1 MLQTK
6 VKRKTYQ
13 EKITE
18 FNELYSPFEFIECV
32 ESQDGWCCEACGSHA
47 PGHFFLY
54 EDKNGRT
61 RHVGGVCHE
70 KLITTWRGRCE
81 GCRCIRIVTKI
92 EVRLPNGT
100 KVIEPLCGECV
111 NEWLTHPHPEGE
123 NKLYQLLMER
133 HRVQRR

>member
-13 EKITE
+13 EKIKE

-92 EVRLPNGT
+92 EVRLPHFLASSLSQARTWLIVPLIT
-100 KVIEPLCGECV
+100 KTSIYTLLFL
-111 NEWLTHPHPEGE
+111 LT
-123 NKLYQLLMER
+123 KATR
-133 HRVQRR
+133 